1 MKHLFFECSNAKVVW
16 GNLGEI
22 LGTPMCPLLY
32 GKLWHGFISFIPK
45 GGNFICCFLLPF
57 AGGFGLLGI
66 K

>member
-1 MKHLFFECSNAKVVW
+1 MRHLFFECSNAKVVW

-22 LGTPMCPLLY
+22 LGTPMCPSSY
-32 GKLWHGFISFIPK
+32 GKVWHGFISFILK